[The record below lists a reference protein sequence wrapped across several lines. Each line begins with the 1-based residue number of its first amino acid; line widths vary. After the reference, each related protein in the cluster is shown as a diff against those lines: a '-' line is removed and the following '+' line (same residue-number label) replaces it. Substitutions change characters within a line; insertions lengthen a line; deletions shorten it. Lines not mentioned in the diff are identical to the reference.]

1 LLVPAP
7 GSRSKRLSAIL
18 AQLPDDVSVASL
30 DPASGE
36 VLQLRGRTYVQES
49 AAGHEYR
56 VTGDGFWQIHGL
68 APASLTAAVMDG
80 VAPRAG
86 ERVADLYAGAGL
98 FTAPLADA
106 VGVTGN
112 VLSVEG
118 SPAASKDARKN
129 LHGFGQIEIVQGKV
143 ERVLRSQAQVLDAVV
158 LDPPRAGAGKAVV
171 QAVASRNPRVV
182 GYVACD
188 PASFARDLGYFLQ
201 LGWSLDSLRVFDLYP
216 HTHHMESFAVLTPG
230 GN

>member
-1 LLVPAP
+1 MVGRKKDPKYFGLMAMYADAEDL
-7 GSRSKRLSAIL
+7 IL
-18 AQLPDDVSVASL
+18 AA
-30 DPASGE
+30 E
-36 VLQLRGRTYVQES
+36 RTRE
-49 AAGHEYR
+49 AGYR
-56 VTGDGFWQIHGL
+56 HIDAYTPFPVHG
-68 APASLTAAVMDG
+68 
-80 VAPRAG
+80 
-86 ERVADLYAGAGL
+86 
-98 FTAPLADA
+98 LADA

-158 LDPPRAGAGKAVV
+158 LDPPRAGAGKTVV
-171 QAVASRNPRVV
+171 QAVASRKPRVV

-201 LGWSLDSLRVFDLYP
+201 LGWKLDSLRVFDLYP

-230 GN
+230 TN